1 MKHYTRSS
9 LYVVGSF
16 VAIGGLLAVTGLTMA
31 ARRNVIH
38 VEVTQLQAAQQLKV
52 QQEGRLQR
60 MGSQDESA
68 QSYRSKWEA
77 RRATYSDPGPA
88 KQIVAKHARSLG
100 VSIVRDTLPDQR
112 ATQREITYECVGS
125 FEALL
130 KWLAA
135 TERDIDY
142 LTVSESAWLGRDDG
156 SVTLLVTFKLPS
168 F

>member
-1 MKHYTRSS
+1 MKRYTKSS
-9 LYVVGSF
+9 LYVVGTF
-16 VAIGGLLAVTGLTMA
+16 VAIGGLLAATGFSMST
-31 ARRNVIH
+31 RRDKIQS
-38 VEVTQLQAAQQLKV
+38 EVQQLQATQQLKV
-52 QQEGRLQR
+52 QQESRLQR
-60 MGSQDESA
+60 MGSKDESV

-77 RRATYSDPGPA
+77 RRATYADPGPA
-88 KQIVAKHARSLG
+88 KQIVAKHARALG

-142 LTVSESAWLGRDDG
+142 LTVSESAWMGRDDG